1 MRFDKLLL
9 SEMRLIESKETQ
21 VKDNQGNLEL
31 AILDNENLHALG
43 YTLKQESVF
52 QLAKDYKANPN
63 MEPLYK
69 RVMGLEPAIEVDP
82 MYPGF
87 PQQVLEMDELE
98 YRAHQAMHYMS
109 TYGLENLFNIEV
121 RTGWLP
127 YDKNTFVEREEDVRV
142 VDLKTLEYLTPA
154 DIDKVVIDRLI
165 GRVQRLE
172 PKELELAQLVVLRTN
187 EVISEIPFKENIG
200 KIYGDLLLASDLEN
214 TYKTFASLKN
224 VVRHP
229 GDVLDLVEYMVIA
242 NKYKHFKTSVKRGF
256 VELICSFE
264 LPAIEENLA
273 SNRWSKAFKGKGGKA
288 RSINRNIALIDY
300 LSFSRFATNQ
310 MDLDLI
316 SELKDGNLI
325 SWNQKLEQAYAE
337 QNYDLVLRLLGQR
350 PGVLFRQVN
359 RLVKLGVD
367 YKNIMKTLKD
377 AAGELKTQSIVSA
390 LNNYVGV
397 EEVNKVF
404 LSTLVANLVS
414 KDLDTFRDKKVYLD
428 EKDVDFSRSKI
439 EITDKFEGYIS
450 NGIAMRIPETA
461 KFLRFF
467 TYWNDKQRIDI
478 DLHGMAVY
486 EDGES
491 SHIGWHGRYKD
502 GSLVHSGDITHSDAS
517 EYIDMNLDSAREQKV
532 EFVQFNINSYT
543 QIPFKE
549 IDTVFTGLMALSEM
563 GAKVDL
569 FDPKNVLFRHD
580 LEYKA
585 MAIDYGVVDIKNN
598 VMYINGTPSQ
608 NYNDTNAVG
617 KPTVKL
623 SILTYVSLLILT
635 QGGTIVSNKDEADLI
650 LGLAKSDEENYVS
663 LLDENYF
670 M

>member
-69 RVMGLEPAIEVDP
+69 RVMGLEPAIEVNP

-87 PQQVLEMDELE
+87 PQQVLEISELE
-98 YRAHQAMHYMS
+98 YRVHQAMHYMS
-109 TYGLENLFNIEV
+109 TYGLEHLFNVEV
-121 RTGWLP
+121 RKGCLP
-127 YDKNTFVEREEDVRV
+127 YDKDTFIEREKDVQV
-142 VDLKTLEYLTPA
+142 ADLKTLEYLTPA
-154 DIDKVVIDRLI
+154 DIDKVVINRLI

-172 PKELELAQLVVLRTN
+172 PKELELAQLVVLRTK
-187 EVISEIPFKENIG
+187 EIITEIPFKENIG
-200 KIYGDLLLASDLEN
+200 KIYGDLLLSSDLEN
-214 TYKTFASLKN
+214 IYKTLASLKS

-229 GDVLDLVEYMVIA
+229 GDVLDLVEYMVIT
-242 NKYKHFKTSVKRGF
+242 NKYKHFKTSVKRGI

-273 SNRWSKAFKGKGGKA
+273 SNRWSKAFKGKGGRA

-337 QNYDLVLRLLGQR
+337 QNYDLVLKLLGQR
-350 PGVLFRQVN
+350 PGILFRQVN

-367 YKNIMKTLKD
+367 YKNIMKILKD

-390 LNNYVGV
+390 LNNYDGV

-404 LSTLVANLVS
+404 LSTLVANLIS
-414 KDLDTFRDKKVYLD
+414 KDIDTFRDKKVYID
-428 EKDVDFSRSKI
+428 EKDVDFAKSKI
-439 EITDKFEGYIS
+439 EITDKFEGYIT
-450 NGIAMRIPETA
+450 NGIAMRIPENA

-486 EDGES
+486 ENGES
-491 SHIGWHGRYKD
+491 NHIGWHGGFR
-502 GSLVHSGDITHSDAS
+502 GASLVHSGDITHSNAS
-517 EYIDMNLDSAREQKV
+517 EYIDMNLDEARKQNI

-543 QIPFKE
+543 QIPFKQ

-563 GAKVDL
+563 GAKADL

-585 MAIDYGVVDIKNN
+585 MSIDYGVIDIKNN

-608 NYNDTNAVG
+608 SYNDTNTLG
-617 KPTVKL
+617 RPTVKL
-623 SILTYVSLLILT
+623 SILTYVSLLVLT
-635 QGGTIVSNKDEADLI
+635 QGGTLVSNKDEADLV